1 MRLRAAPVPF
11 LPRTETTIG
20 GLSQGATS
28 RVLRRLGKATT
39 TQAVPNHESTGRR
52 IRTLHRQVHDPRRG
66 TMIAYRWALIAVAD
80 PLPCRLS

>member
-28 RVLRRLGKATT
+28 RVLRCLRKATI

-52 IRTLHRQVHDPRRG
+52 IRTLRRQVHAVRRG
-66 TMIAYRWALIAVAD
+66 TMIAHRWARVAVAD
-80 PLPCRLS
+80 PLPCR